1 MEHRQCCLLSDV
13 VEWHHEGTLCSV
25 REGDRMRAAE
35 PELPAAGRAADL
47 IAAKDTTLMSLLL
60 TQMAIVLLTTMICGW
75 LVLKVGQARV
85 IGEIIGGILVGPSV
99 FGRFAPHLSAKLF
112 PASSLGAFEI
122 LSTVGLVLF
131 LFLIGMELDYELL
144 YRNRVTAVM
153 ASGMSIFLPF
163 CMAALLAHSLRV
175 RFAPHGIGSIPFVL
189 FLGIAMS
196 ITAFPVLARIL
207 EERNLQATALGSTA
221 ILCAAVDDVV
231 AWLLLAFALAFVGGD
246 SGPSS
251 LLLRL
256 SGLVVYLAVMLG
268 VIRPLAAWLVRR
280 QKKPELSFELLG
292 LVAAAALLSAAA
304 TDKIGVHPLFGAFL
318 AGVCFPR
325 VPHWQTAI
333 RERLDM
339 LISVLLLPLF
349 FALTGMRTRLDL
361 LNDSSMWLWSGIV
374 LLAAVFG
381 KVGGA
386 VTAARWT
393 GQSWRDAAA
402 LGALLNTRG
411 LVELIVLNIAYSV
424 GAFSPTLFTMLVVM
438 ALVTTMLTA
447 PTLTLLGIKGT
458 ARKAAAPV
466 SIPVS

>member
-1 MEHRQCCLLSDV
+1 M
-13 VEWHHEGTLCSV
+13 
-25 REGDRMRAAE
+25 
-35 PELPAAGRAADL
+35 
-47 IAAKDTTLMSLLL
+47 
-60 TQMAIVLLTTMICGW
+60 
-75 LVLKVGQARV
+75 
-85 IGEIIGGILVGPSV
+85 
-99 FGRFAPHLSAKLF
+99 
-112 PASSLGAFEI
+112 SSLAPFET

-131 LFLIGMELDYELL
+131 LFLIGMELDYEQL
-144 YRNRVTAVM
+144 YSHRVTAVM
-153 ASGMSIFLPF
+153 ASGMSILLPF
-163 CMAALLAHSLRV
+163 AMAALLAHSLRI

-207 EERNLQATALGSTA
+207 EERNLQATALGTTA

-231 AWLLLAFALAFVGGD
+231 AWSLLAFALALIGGGD
-246 SGPSS
+246 APSS

-256 SGLVVYLAVMLG
+256 GGLVAYLLLMLG
-268 VIRPLAAWLVRR
+268 VIRPLAAYLVRR
-280 QKKPELSFELLG
+280 HNRPVLTLELLG
-292 LVAAAALLSAAA
+292 VVVAGALLSAAA

-325 VPHWQTAI
+325 VPQWKLAL

-339 LISVLLLPLF
+339 LVSVLLLPLF

-361 LNDSSMWLWSGIV
+361 LNDGAMWLWAGVV

-381 KVGGA
+381 KMGGA
-386 VTAARWT
+386 ALAARWT

-438 ALVTTMLTA
+438 ALVTTMLTS
-447 PTLTLLGIKGT
+447 PILSLLGIRGT
-458 ARKAAAPV
+458 AKKQPGSVPV
-466 SIPVS
+466 SVS